1 MLFSKKKYT
10 PVNLNMKQT
19 AEFSSIRVDDFTP
32 EKQEAPKPDFNHK
45 IIKETQ
51 DLPPK
56 HKSFSS
62 NYLSSNV

>member
-1 MLFSKKKYT
+1 
-10 PVNLNMKQT
+10 MKQT